1 MRIRLQRILVL
12 AGLVAC
18 PSLWGFQNASSDA
31 QELVAARAELEH
43 ASQLLGEQM
52 KALEALR
59 KTIADQ
65 QERISRIQAQSAANA
80 APIQAQAPA
89 AAAVAAPHSLAAT
102 APNTVLAASAVAVIP
117 SVQTQPVPARVSPT
131 MATSTHNPEA
141 PRAWYQKYSFRGYS
155 QFRYNRLFSTN
166 GLLACE
172 QCDRSLGVNNGFFLR
187 RARFILSGDVSDKV
201 YIYFQ
206 PDFASQA
213 GNLNFGQVRDLY
225 FDVALDKKKEYRV
238 RVGQSKIPYGF
249 ENLQSSQNR
258 LSLDRADSLN
268 SSHSNERDLGAFFY
282 WAPAPIRHRFA
293 DLVSSGLKGSGDYGV
308 FGIGVYNGQTLN
320 RSEANNNLHTVGRVS
335 YPFRLKGGQIIE
347 PGIQAYTGHYTITS
361 DQRGA
366 TVRGPGSFNDQ
377 RAALSLVIYPQ
388 PLGFQA
394 EYNVGTG
401 PRFNPTTKR
410 IDQSGLQGGYAQTM
424 YMKKL
429 YGQTFI
435 PFARYQYYSGGKKQ
449 EFDARSYLVR
459 DLELGVEWQP
469 NPFIELVGLYV
480 RSDRTFEDS
489 RVLNNRQ
496 QGNLFRIQMQL
507 NY

>member
-1 MRIRLQRILVL
+1 MVT
-12 AGLVAC
+12 G
-18 PSLWGFQNASSDA
+18 
-31 QELVAARAELEH
+31 
-43 ASQLLGEQM
+43 
-52 KALEALR
+52 
-59 KTIADQ
+59 
-65 QERISRIQAQSAANA
+65 
-80 APIQAQAPA
+80 
-89 AAAVAAPHSLAAT
+89 AVAAAGAAPQFLAAM
-102 APNTVLAASAVAVIP
+102 APNTVLTASAVAV
-117 SVQTQPVPARVSPT
+117 VPASIQTPPAPTRVDPPKPAAPT
-131 MATSTHNPEA
+131 TTAAAAAPKPEA

-206 PDFASQA
+206 PDFASQS

-258 LSLDRADSLN
+258 ISLDRADSLN

-282 WAPAPIRHRFA
+282 WAPAPIRQRFA
-293 DLVSSGLKGSGDYGV
+293 DLVSTGLKGSGDYGV

-320 RSEANNNLHTVGRVS
+320 RSEANNNLHTVGRLS

-347 PGIQAYTGHYTITS
+347 PGIQAYTGRYTVTS

-366 TVRGPGSFNDQ
+366 AVGGPGSFSDQ
-377 RAALSLVIYPQ
+377 RAALSLVVYPQ

-410 IDQSGLQGGYAQTM
+410 IEQSGLQGGYAQTM
-424 YMKKL
+424 FMKKL
-429 YGQTFI
+429 HGQTFI
-435 PFARYQYYSGGKKQ
+435 PFARYQYYSGGKKH

-459 DLELGVEWQP
+459 DLEFGVEWQP
-469 NPFIELVGLYV
+469 NPFIELVGLYA

>member
-1 MRIRLQRILVL
+1 MFV
-12 AGLVAC
+12 GLLFG
-18 PSLWGFQNASSDA
+18 PSLWGFQNAASDA
-31 QELVAARAELEH
+31 RVLAEAKAQLERAN
-43 ASQLLGEQM
+43 QLLNEQM
-52 KALEALR
+52 QALEALR

-65 QERISRIQAQSAANA
+65 QERINRIQAESAAGA
-80 APIQAQAPA
+80 VPIQTHA
-89 AAAVAAPHSLAAT
+89 AAT
-102 APNTVLAASAVAVIP
+102 AANTGLIASTVAVIP
-117 SVQTQPVPARVSPT
+117 ASLQTPPAPARLEPPKPDAPRIITAASQ
-131 MATSTHNPEA
+131 PEPPPA

-206 PDFASQA
+206 PDFASLS
-213 GNLNFGQVRDLY
+213 GNLNFGQIRDLY

-268 SSHSNERDLGAFFY
+268 SAHANERDLGAFFY
-282 WAPAPIRHRFA
+282 WAPTSIRHRFA
-293 DLVSSGLKGSGDYGV
+293 DLVSTGLKGSGDYGV

-320 RSEANNNLHTVGRVS
+320 RPEANNNLHTVGRVS

-347 PGIQAYTGHYTITS
+347 PGIQAYTGRYAVTS

-366 TVRGPGSFNDQ
+366 SIGGPVNFSDQ
-377 RAALSLVIYPQ
+377 RAALSLVVYPQ

-401 PRFNPTTKR
+401 PRFNPATKR
-410 IDQSGLQGGYAQTM
+410 IEQSGLQGGYAQTM

-429 YGQTFI
+429 YGQTLI

-459 DLELGVEWQP
+459 DLEFGVEWQP

>member
-1 MRIRLQRILVL
+1 MRNRLQRILAL

-31 QELVAARAELEH
+31 QELAAARAELEH

-65 QERISRIQAQSAANA
+65 QERISRIQAQTAANA
-80 APIQAQAPA
+80 PPIQTHA
-89 AAAVAAPHSLAAT
+89 AATPAVSAPQSLAAT
-102 APNTVLAASAVAVIP
+102 APNTVLTASAIAVIP
-117 SVQTQPVPARVSPT
+117 SIQTQPVPARVSPVI
-131 MATSTHNPEA
+131 AAAARNPEA

-201 YIYFQ
+201 YIYCQ
-206 PDFASQA
+206 PDFASQS
-213 GNLNFGQVRDLY
+213 GTLNFGQIRDLY

-268 SSHSNERDLGAFFY
+268 SAHANERDLGAFFY
-282 WAPAPIRHRFA
+282 WAPAPIRQRFA
-293 DLVSSGLKGSGDYGV
+293 DLVSKGLKGSGDYGV
-308 FGIGVYNGQTLN
+308 VGIGAYNGQTLN
-320 RSEANNNLHTVGRVS
+320 RAEANNNLHTVARVS

-347 PGIQAYTGHYTITS
+347 PGIQGYTGHYTVTS
-361 DQRGA
+361 DQRGSA
-366 TVRGPGSFNDQ
+366 VGGLGSFNDQ
-377 RAALSLVIYPQ
+377 RAALSLVVYPQ
-388 PLGFQA
+388 PFGFQA

-429 YGQTFI
+429 FGQTFI

-459 DLELGVEWQP
+459 DLEFGVEWQP